1 MSKAT
6 SKASSPARPRVAIRV
21 VRADGGPEAFVTM
34 SGNNLFCGSESE
46 LRLEDDPFVAPRQA
60 RFYLE
65 AGKLAVED
73 IGGGNGVFIR
83 LRGEREVR
91 PGGEL
96 RVGRQRLRLE
106 TIPEPPAPTDEE
118 STDSAEGAEV
128 WGSPAEGAQLRLI
141 QLLDGGV
148 RANAYPLPLGTL
160 EIGREIG
167 AIAFPHDGFLSGR
180 HAQLQCFSD
189 RIQVKDLG
197 SSNGTFARLTAPVQ
211 VNDGDHF
218 LIGGQLI
225 RVEVG
230 S

>member
-1 MSKAT
+1 M
-6 SKASSPARPRVAIRV
+6 PQARPRVAIRV

-34 SGNNLFCGSESE
+34 SSDSLLCGSEGE
-46 LRLEDDPFVAPRQA
+46 LRLEDDPFVAPKQA
-60 RFYLE
+60 RFYL
-65 AGKLAVED
+65 ASGRLAVED
-73 IGGGNGVFIR
+73 VGGGNGVFIR
-83 LRGEREVR
+83 LREEREVC

-106 TIPEPPAPTDEE
+106 TIPEPPAPVADE
-118 STDSAEGAEV
+118 SAEL
-128 WGSPAEGAQLRLI
+128 WGSPADGAQLRLI
-141 QLLDGGV
+141 QLLEGGI

-160 EIGREIG
+160 EIGRDVG
-167 AIAFPHDGFLSGR
+167 AIAFPRDGFISGR
-180 HAQLQCFSD
+180 HAQLRCFSD

-197 SSNGTFARLTAPVQ
+197 SSNGTFTRLTAPALVS
-211 VNDGDHF
+211 DGDHF

>member
-1 MSKAT
+1 M
-6 SKASSPARPRVAIRV
+6 SPARPRVAIRV

-34 SGNNLFCGSESE
+34 SGRTLTCGSTGE
-46 LRLEDDPFVAPRQA
+46 LCLEDDPFVAPVQA

-65 AGKLAVED
+65 AGHLSIED
-73 IGGGNGVFIR
+73 VGGENGTFIR

-106 TIPEPPAPTDEE
+106 TIPEPQGDLDTEFKAQ
-118 STDSAEGAEV
+118 
-128 WGSPAEGAQLRLI
+128 WGSPDEGARLKLV
-141 QLLDGGV
+141 QLLEGGI
-148 RANAYPLPLGTL
+148 RANAYPLPLGIL
-160 EIGREIG
+160 ELGRDLG
-167 AIAFPHDGFLSGR
+167 AITFPQDGFISGR
-180 HAQLQCFSD
+180 HTQLQCFSD
-189 RIQVKDLG
+189 RVQVKDLG
-197 SSNGTFARLTAPVQ
+197 SSNGTFTRLTAPAR

-230 S
+230 N